1 MILAKQINVDELENL
16 LREELTD
23 TRLLKDI
30 LLKLDS
36 DQRADLLID
45 IATDYDIDVETEE

>member
-23 TRLLKDI
+23 TRLLEDI